1 MNSAVSKLFGGIL
14 NVFHIAVIGSCL
26 VAFYSDFFNESA
38 NPNTILIVLAVIVV
52 YVMLVGVV
60 CTLLAIRE
68 NLEALVAIQ
77 SPKREPE
84 QEPAD
89 VQRQEPRIN

>member
-1 MNSAVSKLFGGIL
+1 MNSAVSKLFGGIMNL
-14 NVFHIAVIGSCL
+14 FH
-26 VAFYSDFFNESA
+26 VAFIVFCFFLFFNESR
-38 NPNTILIVLAVIVV
+38 NPNVIFIVIASIVV

-77 SPKREPE
+77 SPK

>member
-14 NVFHIAVIGSCL
+14 NVFHIAVI
-26 VAFYSDFFNESA
+26 VACFVLFNEVT
-38 NPNTILIVLAVIVV
+38 NKQDLFIVLGVAVV

-68 NLEALVAIQ
+68 NLDALVAIQ
-77 SPKREPE
+77 SPKRDPKPVEARR
-84 QEPAD
+84 QEPA
-89 VQRQEPRIN
+89 VMKGFF

>member
-14 NVFHIAVIGSCL
+14 NVFHIAVIAVCF
-26 VAFYSDFFNESA
+26 AFFNESA
-38 NPNTILIVLAVIVV
+38 NPNAFFIVLAVIVV
-52 YVMLVGVV
+52 YVMLVGVA

-68 NLEALVAIQ
+68 NLDALVAIQ

>member
-1 MNSAVSKLFGGIL
+1 M
-14 NVFHIAVIGSCL
+14 
-26 VAFYSDFFNESA
+26 
-38 NPNTILIVLAVIVV
+38 LAVIVA

>member
-14 NVFHIAVIGSCL
+14 NVFHIAVI
-26 VAFYSDFFNESA
+26 VACFAFLNESA
-38 NPNTILIVLAVIVV
+38 NHPNAFFIVLGVSVV

-68 NLEALVAIQ
+68 NLDALVAIQ

>member
-14 NVFHIAVIGSCL
+14 NVFHIAVIAACF
-26 VAFYSDFFNESA
+26 VIFFNESA
-38 NPNTILIVLAVIVV
+38 NPNVFFIVLAVIVA